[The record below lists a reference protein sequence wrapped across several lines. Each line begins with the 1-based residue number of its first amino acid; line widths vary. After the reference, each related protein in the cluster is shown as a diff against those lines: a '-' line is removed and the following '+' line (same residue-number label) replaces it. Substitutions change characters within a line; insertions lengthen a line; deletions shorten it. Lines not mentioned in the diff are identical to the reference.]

1 MKEYKY
7 IFGPIPSRRMGNSLG
22 ISPIEKRSCSYSCV
36 YCQLGR
42 TKNLLKEPQKF
53 FNINDILDEFK
64 DYLKEDV
71 KIDVVTVVGE
81 GEPTLCADLE
91 ELIVNL
97 KKVTDKPIAVITN
110 GSMLIYKGVREAL
123 KKADIVLP
131 SLDAGDEVTF
141 RRINR
146 PNRKINFEKITEA
159 LIDFSKEYKG
169 ELWMETMIV
178 KDFNDTPKQFYAIKK
193 ILDNVDYDRLYIN
206 TPVRPPAENYVHE
219 PDDDV
224 LEEAVRILGGT
235 SIQQISS
242 GEFFSEVEDDFEAIK
257 SIVARHPMNKFEVKS
272 FLESRGCANEEEILE
287 KLQNDDSIDVVN
299 YKNYVTYRLK

>member
-97 KKVTDKPIAVITN
+97 KKITDKPIAVITN
-110 GSMLIYKGVREAL
+110 GSMLIYKSVREAL

-146 PNRKINFEKITEA
+146 PNGKISFEKITEA
-159 LIDFSKEYKG
+159 LIEFSKEYKG
-169 ELWMETMIV
+169 QLWMETMIV
-178 KDFNDTPKQFYAIKK
+178 KDFNDTPKQFYSIKK
-193 ILDNVDYDRLYIN
+193 ILDEMNYDRLYIN
-206 TPVRPPAENYVHE
+206 TPVRPPAEDYVCE

-224 LEEAVRILGGT
+224 LEEAVKILGGT
-235 SIQQISS
+235 SIQQLSS
-242 GEFFSEVEDDFEAIK
+242 GEFFSEIEDDFEAIK
-257 SIVARHPMNKFEVKS
+257 SIIARHPMNKFEVKS
-272 FLESRGCANEEEILE
+272 FLESRKCANEEEILE
-287 KLQNDDSIDVVN
+287 KLQSDDSIDVVN
-299 YKNYVTYRLK
+299 YKDYITYRLK